1 MRKKLNPNDCAID
14 QEGERRMTYNLP
26 SELEVT
32 TGVQAQGL
40 QQLIQQ
46 RTGTRQRQ
54 QSHTMRRLGDEKHL
68 KI

>member
-1 MRKKLNPNDCAID
+1 
-14 QEGERRMTYNLP
+14 MTYNLP